1 MAKWK
6 NRYARK
12 MAKRDF
18 NRWWRTTKKK
28 KPLTHTPDENDGCF
42 TFFFWL
48 LIGVPFMIVLLSFF
62 KLT

>member
-18 NRWWRTTKKK
+18 NRWWQKKYGSGK
-28 KPLTHTPDENDGCF
+28 GKSPQNNSGCATGF
-42 TFFFWL
+42 L
-48 LIGVPFMIVLLSFF
+48 LFIIVLFLFMI
-62 KLT
+62 K